1 MDKRLVMKAFEK
13 MQKREHFLRVARERW
28 AHGRMT
34 REAFRAESAAILQR
48 FALTE
53 EEARAY
59 EQHNRVTDQRK
70 RR

>member
-1 MDKRLVMKAFEK
+1 MDKLTMKAFEK
-13 MQKREHFLRVARERW
+13 MQKREHFLRVARERLE
-28 AHGRMT
+28 ANRIT
-34 REAFRAESAAILQR
+34 REVFRAETAAILR
-48 FALTE
+48 RYALTE